1 MKVLNIMS
9 RFNVGGTSQWLY
21 QLSIG
26 LSENKIDNLL
36 VIGECPAN
44 EKEDIRLKDLNHLK
58 VDGLGP
64 KTSIFS
70 TVQAFLRLRKIIKE
84 YSPEIINTHT
94 SKAGVIGRLASKSV
108 KGKSKIVHTYHG
120 HVLTGYFNK
129 VIELGIQSVEIL
141 LSLVTD
147 YFLVSGEKVLSDIK
161 KAKIIRGSNFITVW
175 PAVPDYSLNNREELR
190 RSHGIEPEKIVIG
203 WLGRKV
209 PIKRI
214 DRILEVAS
222 QIPDAIFLIA
232 GDGESI
238 KQTYSKYFQNGQ
250 LTNVKELGFSTP
262 SDIWSMSDIAVLTS
276 DNEAMPI
283 SPIEAALG
291 SLPVVAI
298 DAGATSEVVLDGLT
312 GFLCS
317 KKPEEFAATLKT
329 LVRDASMRS
338 KLGEAG
344 RKLALSRFSPESSVQ
359 RQIQGYRAAQ
369 R

>member
-1 MKVLNIMS
+1 MS

-26 LSENKIDNLL
+26 LSENKIENLL
-36 VIGECPAN
+36 VIGECPAH

-84 YSPEIINTHT
+84 YSPEVINTHT

-129 VIELGIQSVEIL
+129 VIEFGIQTVEIF
-141 LSLVTD
+141 LSFITD

-161 KAKIIRGSNFITVW
+161 KAKIIRGSNFMTVW
-175 PAVPDYSLNNREELR
+175 PAVPDYSLNNREKLR
-190 RSHGIEPEKIVIG
+190 RSHEIEPERIVIG

-222 QIPDAIFLIA
+222 QLPDAIFLIA

-238 KQTYSKYFQNGQ
+238 KQTFSQYFQNGK

-312 GFLCS
+312 GILCS
-317 KKPEEFAATLKT
+317 KKPEEFAAALKT
-329 LVRDASMRS
+329 LIRDASMRS

-359 RQIQGYRAAQ
+359 RQIQGYQAAISATTI
-369 R
+369 

>member
-1 MKVLNIMS
+1 
-9 RFNVGGTSQWLY
+9 
-21 QLSIG
+21 
-26 LSENKIDNLL
+26 
-36 VIGECPAN
+36 
-44 EKEDIRLKDLNHLK
+44 
-58 VDGLGP
+58 
-64 KTSIFS
+64 
-70 TVQAFLRLRKIIKE
+70 
-84 YSPEIINTHT
+84 
-94 SKAGVIGRLASKSV
+94 
-108 KGKSKIVHTYHG
+108 
-120 HVLTGYFNK
+120 
-129 VIELGIQSVEIL
+129 
-141 LSLVTD
+141 
-147 YFLVSGEKVLSDIK
+147 
-161 KAKIIRGSNFITVW
+161 
-175 PAVPDYSLNNREELR
+175 
-190 RSHGIEPEKIVIG
+190 
-203 WLGRKV
+203 V

-214 DRILEVAS
+214 DRILDVAS

-238 KQTYSKYFQNGQ
+238 KQTYPKYFQNGK

-283 SPIEAALG
+283 SPIEAALA

-317 KKPEEFAATLKT
+317 KKPEEFVATLKT
-329 LVRDASMRS
+329 LVRDASTRS

-369 R
+369 S